1 MKVDAIFFVFILSL
15 SYTISV
21 KVLSVDIMTP
31 ILKMD
36 TQLSQLKV
44 ELKSPSNFTKEL
56 FLEKIEEMLKEIEE
70 DQTKHESI
78 NQKMAQQCAEE
89 EKFRKMEVSDAKE
102 AFKASS
108 DANSRC
114 SESLAA
120 AKGFLPDLEK
130 AVVSYKAQIKIK
142 TEERE
147 VQHKKYLELRKEWEN
162 AISFLKSFVNKIDNA
177 VNNGKPTALL
187 QLNEM
192 LIKHAS
198 KLGKIKDIVPIFIAI
213 EQTINSS
220 TKISQKVASS
230 ISSGTVVSNSTNTSI
245 SSVNSQTKSAGFMKE
260 TTQNIT
266 NTTINT
272 SIIEQP
278 LSDNK
283 LINLKIV
290 VQKLVTQLAADCH
303 EADVQEDNLQKS
315 FETLIQEFNL
325 IISELEQSIT
335 RIKIQIKE
343 MESCIA
349 SESAI
354 MSSSSQKENRNQK
367 LLFLAERT
375 CTDFIKSFVDA
386 TNNRA
391 RQVEVVKD
399 IIVIIKRRFGELPP
413 NFMNEL
419 NTTDGH
425 FKEYINSTQFQD
437 YVEIVQFKMAD
448 NLRGRQ
454 LSNN

>member
-1 MKVDAIFFVFILSL
+1 MKIDAIFFVFILSL

-162 AISFLKSFVNKIDNA
+162 AISFLKSFVNKIDDA

-272 SIIEQP
+272 SIKEQP

>member
-1 MKVDAIFFVFILSL
+1 MKIDAIFFVFILSL

-56 FLEKIEEMLKEIEE
+56 FLEKIEVMMKEIEQ
-70 DQTKHESI
+70 DQAKHELI

-89 EKFRKMEVSDAKE
+89 QKFRKMEVSDAKE

-108 DANSRC
+108 DAHSKC
-114 SESLAA
+114 SQSLAA

-130 AVVSYKAQIKIK
+130 AVESYKTQIKIK
-142 TEERE
+142 TDERE
-147 VQHKKYLELRKEWEN
+147 VQHKNYLELRKEWEN
-162 AISFLKSFVNKIDNA
+162 AISFLKSFVNKIDDA

-198 KLGKIKDIVPIFIAI
+198 KLGKIKDIVPIFIAL

-220 TKISQKVASS
+220 TKSINKVASS
-230 ISSGTVVSNSTNTSI
+230 INSASVVSNSTNTTINSI
-245 SSVNSQTKSAGFMKE
+245 ISQNKSAGFIKKI
-260 TTQNIT
+260 TQNII

-272 SIIEQP
+272 SIKEQP

-283 LINLKIV
+283 LINLKTV
-290 VQKLVTQLAADCH
+290 VQKLVNQLVADCQ
-303 EADVQEDNLQKS
+303 EADVQEVNLQKS
-315 FETLIQEFNL
+315 FEKLIQEFNL
-325 IISELEQSIT
+325 IISELEQSIAK
-335 RIKIQIKE
+335 IKTQIKE
-343 MESCIA
+343 MENCIVN
-349 SESAI
+349 ELAI
-354 MSSSSQKENRNQK
+354 MNSSSSKESRNEK

-399 IIVIIKRRFGELPP
+399 IIVIIKRRFGQLPP

-419 NTTDGH
+419 NTTNGH
-425 FKEYINSTQFQD
+425 FKQYINSTKFQQ
-437 YVEIVQFKMAD
+437 YVEIVQIKIAD
-448 NLRGRQ
+448 NLRGRK

>member
-1 MKVDAIFFVFILSL
+1 VFILSL

-162 AISFLKSFVNKIDNA
+162 AISFLKSFVNKIDDA

-272 SIIEQP
+272 SIKEQP

>member
-1 MKVDAIFFVFILSL
+1 VFILSL

-162 AISFLKSFVNKIDNA
+162 AISFLKSFVNKIDDA

-272 SIIEQP
+272 SIKEQP

-315 FETLIQEFNL
+315 FETLIQEFKL

-349 SESAI
+349 SESAV

>member
-162 AISFLKSFVNKIDNA
+162 AISFLKSFVNKIDDA

-272 SIIEQP
+272 SIKEQP

>member
-162 AISFLKSFVNKIDNA
+162 AISFLKSFVNKIDDA

-272 SIIEQP
+272 SIKEQP

-399 IIVIIKRRFGELPP
+399 IIVIIKRRFQI
-413 NFMNEL
+413 
-419 NTTDGH
+419 T
-425 FKEYINSTQFQD
+425 K
-437 YVEIVQFKMAD
+437 
-448 NLRGRQ
+448 
-454 LSNN
+454 

>member
-1 MKVDAIFFVFILSL
+1 
-15 SYTISV
+15 
-21 KVLSVDIMTP
+21 
-31 ILKMD
+31 
-36 TQLSQLKV
+36 
-44 ELKSPSNFTKEL
+44 
-56 FLEKIEEMLKEIEE
+56 
-70 DQTKHESI
+70 
-78 NQKMAQQCAEE
+78 
-89 EKFRKMEVSDAKE
+89 
-102 AFKASS
+102 
-108 DANSRC
+108 
-114 SESLAA
+114 
-120 AKGFLPDLEK
+120 
-130 AVVSYKAQIKIK
+130 
-142 TEERE
+142 
-147 VQHKKYLELRKEWEN
+147 
-162 AISFLKSFVNKIDNA
+162 
-177 VNNGKPTALL
+177 
-187 QLNEM
+187 
-192 LIKHAS
+192 
-198 KLGKIKDIVPIFIAI
+198 
-213 EQTINSS
+213 
-220 TKISQKVASS
+220 
-230 ISSGTVVSNSTNTSI
+230 
-245 SSVNSQTKSAGFMKE
+245 MKE

-272 SIIEQP
+272 SIKEQP

>member
-1 MKVDAIFFVFILSL
+1 
-15 SYTISV
+15 
-21 KVLSVDIMTP
+21 MTP

-162 AISFLKSFVNKIDNA
+162 AISFLKSFVNKIDDA

-272 SIIEQP
+272 SIKEQP

>member
-1 MKVDAIFFVFILSL
+1 VFILSL

-162 AISFLKSFVNKIDNA
+162 AISFLKSFVNKIDDA

-272 SIIEQP
+272 SIKEQP

-315 FETLIQEFNL
+315 FETLIQEFKL